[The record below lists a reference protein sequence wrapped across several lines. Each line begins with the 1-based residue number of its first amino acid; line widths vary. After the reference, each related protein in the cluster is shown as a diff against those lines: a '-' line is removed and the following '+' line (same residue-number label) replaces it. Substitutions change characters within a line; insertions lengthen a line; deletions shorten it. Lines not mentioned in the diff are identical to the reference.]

1 MKTERMTILL
11 SPQQKEIIQ
20 AKAKKLNLSAGEVV
34 RRAVDG
40 YQAEGDEAL
49 LTALAEELE
58 RSVKEARVALKSALA
73 ETRET
78 LDQLDRTR
86 AAARRAA

>member
-11 SPQQKEIIQ
+11 TPQEKEIIN

-34 RRAVDG
+34 RRAVEV
-40 YQAEGDEAL
+40 YQSGSDDAL
-49 LTALAEELE
+49 LIALAEELE
-58 RSVKEARVALKSALA
+58 RSVKDARMALKSALA

-78 LDQLDRTR
+78 LQHLEKTR
-86 AAARRAA
+86 SAARKAA